1 MDEQKRPSAWVYAR
15 IPGDYDG
22 TMNSYKV
29 CSMQALHDGC
39 DNPVHRMTCSTAPL
53 RRICTKP

>member
-1 MDEQKRPSAWVYAR
+1 MDEQKRPRAWVYAR

-29 CSMQALHDGC
+29 AEKIGC
-39 DNPVHRMTCSTAPL
+39 PSSKRTARENLMTSG
-53 RRICTKP
+53 

>member
-1 MDEQKRPSAWVYAR
+1 MDEQKRPRAWVYAR

-29 CSMQALHDGC
+29 CSMQALH
-39 DNPVHRMTCSTAPL
+39 PTACARQWL
-53 RRICTKP
+53 L